1 MTQPSRI
8 PHDWLQPQWPAPAGV
23 RALCTTR
30 AGGVSTGPCASL
42 NLGSHVGDDP
52 SAVQANRQ
60 RLQAVV
66 QGATPGARAVFL
78 NQVHGTAVATI
89 NPATPDG
96 TEADACVATQPG
108 AVCTI
113 MVADCLPVLLAHTSG
128 AVVGAAH
135 AGWRGLAGQ
144 SGVGVLESAMR
155 ALFER
160 FQALATK
167 RRPPGSAGEAVEV

>member
-108 AVCTI
+108 AATNRTKLLRHLRC
-113 MVADCLPVLLAHTSG
+113 CFLSPVQKPAYC
-128 AVVGAAH
+128 
-135 AGWRGLAGQ
+135 
-144 SGVGVLESAMR
+144 
-155 ALFER
+155 
-160 FQALATK
+160 
-167 RRPPGSAGEAVEV
+167 